1 MSSVSNTYRPLASVI
16 YLGIAGLSGKPVAEQ
31 ARLRAQLDAAVAAA
45 STPMAEADRLVL
57 DAPDGAAIVVLG
69 DARGAL
75 QAAERAEA
83 AGRGAFAIGI
93 NHGPVSLTADHGND
107 ARLIGDG
114 IDAAISVAGFATGE
128 ALMLSRPFRDALAE
142 SAPNLAAA
150 FHRAGTYTDARV
162 RSHEVFTRNEAARR
176 RDIRRRV
183 AATALI
189 AAAIVALGFAA
200 RFALQSLIEARQ
212 PATLVFDIRPQG
224 EIYLDGVLRGKAPA
238 LARLQVPPGSHR
250 IEIRNGRFTPYVTEV
265 NAQPGEQVAVRH
277 SFIAPAAPKPKP
289 RGLVER
295 LRFWQ

>member
-107 ARLIGDG
+107 SRLIGDG
-114 IDAAISVAGFATGE
+114 IDAAISVAGFATSE

-142 SAPNLAAA
+142 SAPDLAAA

-162 RSHEVFTRNEAARR
+162 RSHEVFTRNESARR

-183 AATALI
+183 VATALI
-189 AAAIVALGFAA
+189 AAAIIGLGFAA

-224 EIYLDGVLRGKAPA
+224 EIYLDGVLRGKTPA
-238 LARLQVPPGSHR
+238 LTRLQVPPGSHR
-250 IEIRNGRFTPYVTEV
+250 IEIRNGRFAPYVTEV
-265 NAQPGEQVAVRH
+265 NAQPGEQLAVRH
-277 SFIAPAAPKPKP
+277 SFAAPAAPKP
-289 RGLVER
+289 RGLADR

>member
-31 ARLRAQLDAAVAAA
+31 ARLRAQLDAAVSAA
-45 STPMAEADRLVL
+45 SKPMPEADRLVL

-93 NHGPVSLTADHGND
+93 NHGPVSLTAEHGND

-114 IDAAISVAGFATGE
+114 IDAAISVAGFATAE
-128 ALMLSRPFRDALAE
+128 RLLLSRPFRDALAE
-142 SAPNLAAA
+142 VAPQLAAA

-162 RSHEVFTRNEAARR
+162 RSHEVFSRDEAARR
-176 RDIRRRV
+176 RDRRRRIAV
-183 AATALI
+183 TALI
-189 AAAIVALGFAA
+189 AAALIALGFAA
-200 RFALQSLIEARQ
+200 RVALQSLIEARQ
-212 PATLVFDIRPQG
+212 PATLVFDVRPQG

-238 LARLQVPPGSHR
+238 LSRLQVPPGSHR
-250 IEIRNGRFTPYVTEV
+250 VEIRNGRFPPHVSEID
-265 NAQPGEQVAVRH
+265 ARPGEQLVVKH
-277 SFIAPAAPKPKP
+277 SFIAPAAPKP
-289 RGLVER
+289 RGLADR

>member
-69 DARGAL
+69 DPRGAL

-107 ARLIGDG
+107 SHLIGDG
-114 IDAAISVAGFATGE
+114 IDAAISVAGFATSE

-142 SAPNLAAA
+142 SAPDLAAA

-162 RSHEVFTRNEAARR
+162 RSHEVFTRNESARR

-183 AATALI
+183 VATALI
-189 AAAIVALGFAA
+189 AAAIIGLGFAA

-224 EIYLDGVLRGKAPA
+224 EIYLDGVLRGKTPA
-238 LARLQVPPGSHR
+238 LTRLQVPPGSHR
-250 IEIRNGRFTPYVTEV
+250 IEIRNGRFAPYITEV
-265 NAQPGEQVAVRH
+265 NAQPGEQLAVRH
-277 SFIAPAAPKPKP
+277 SFAAPAAPKP
-289 RGLVER
+289 RGLADR